1 MLRKLKHVL
10 IRDDLSSAY
19 CVEAKL
25 ILELDVEGG
34 IRTVFKKILFEK
46 AEKELIRIFL
56 RYYPSDQHDHHNKL
70 TIFRR

>member
-10 IRDDLSSAY
+10 IRDDFSFAY

-46 AEKELIRIFL
+46 AEK
-56 RYYPSDQHDHHNKL
+56 
-70 TIFRR
+70 